1 MLNVPVV
8 GGNVSLYNESDEFD
22 TRIIPTPSIGMAGKG
37 ALRAF
42 EAPGEGNV
50 LALLGEPTPA
60 FGGSILDTVSGCNGE
75 APRTADPTILET
87 VRDMVNS
94 GAVRAA
100 TDISHGGLLAALAY
114 FSPNAEITLKGEALI
129 ALFSESYGRFLLAF
143 ENAEEAELYGTTI
156 LGVCGGEGLRIHTT
170 NEELIIT
177 PAEIEHLLS
186 STTRLMQY

>member
-8 GGNVSLYNESDEFD
+8 GGNVSLYNESDEFG

-42 EAPGEGNV
+42 EPPEEGNV
-50 LALLGEPTPA
+50 LALLGETTPA

-75 APRTADPTILET
+75 TPRIADPAVLET
-87 VRDMVNS
+87 VRDLVNS
-94 GAVRAA
+94 GAVCAA

-114 FSPNAEITLKGEALI
+114 FSPNAEITLEGEALI
-129 ALFSESYGRFLLAF
+129 DLFSESYGRFLLAF
-143 ENAEEAELYGTTI
+143 ESAEQAESHGATI
-156 LGVCGGEGLRIHTT
+156 LGVCSGEGLRIHTT
-170 NEELIIT
+170 NEELILS